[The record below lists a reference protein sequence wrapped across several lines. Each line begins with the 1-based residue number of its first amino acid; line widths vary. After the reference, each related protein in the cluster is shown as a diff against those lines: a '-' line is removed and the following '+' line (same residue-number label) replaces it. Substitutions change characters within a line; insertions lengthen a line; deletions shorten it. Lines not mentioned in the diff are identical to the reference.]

1 MPLYSQLEM
10 LPVFLQV
17 PSEPTDQK
25 SGHLGISGGHAP
37 DALDWVYSAYPMNTM
52 APMSMMIAMMMT
64 MR

>member
-17 PSEPTDQK
+17 PSEPTVQK

-37 DALDWVYSAYPMNTM
+37 DALDWL
-52 APMSMMIAMMMT
+52 
-64 MR
+64 